1 MVYFIHALIIVS
13 FLDTFSQLPI
23 ISPYAQELGGTSVVI
38 GLVVGMYSLS
48 NMIGNVLAGP
58 WIDRFGRKRIMLWG
72 MCIAGASLFIYAA
85 VVTATQLL
93 WVRFLHG
100 IGGGL
105 LIPAIFA
112 YLGDRA
118 HTGEKGRTMALAGA
132 GIGVAAI
139 LGPAFGGIIK
149 QYLGIEWVFI
159 IIALLMLVAAFLA
172 KLFLPETFHQPER
185 VSGDASQWLDLLKN
199 RHLLNAYL
207 SVFGLMC
214 SQGILAYML
223 PLKVD
228 ELGAGAATAGLLMS
242 AFGVSAICLF
252 VLPTN
257 RLSDKV
263 GRIKPMLAG
272 LFIIAC
278 SLMLL
283 GLVGHIPV
291 LFGIMAVYGVG
302 FALLFPA
309 VTASVTDHAAVY
321 DRGKAFGL
329 YYAFFSLGVVVGPLL
344 VGLLNVRPDA
354 AMMVGS
360 AVLLLLTAVLFYR
373 STNVAGR

>member
-23 ISPYAQELGGTSVVI
+23 IAPYAQELGGTSLVI

-72 MCIAGASLFIYAA
+72 MGIAGVSLFIYS
-85 VVTATQLL
+85 VVITATQLL

-105 LIPAIFA
+105 LIPAVFA

-118 HTGEKGRTMALAGA
+118 HAEEKGRTMALAGA
-132 GIGVAAI
+132 GVGVAAI
-139 LGPAFGGIIK
+139 LGPAFGGVIK
-149 QYLGIEWVFI
+149 QYLGIEWVFT
-159 IIALLMLVAAFLA
+159 IIALLMLTAALFV
-172 KLFLPETFHQPER
+172 KLFLPETFRQQER
-185 VSGDASQWLDLLKN
+185 VSADTAKWMELLNN

-207 SVFGLMC
+207 SVFGLMF

-223 PLKVD
+223 PLKV
-228 ELGAGAATAGLLMS
+228 ELIGSGAATTGMLMS
-242 AFGVSAICLF
+242 VFGLSVICLF

-263 GRIKPMLAG
+263 GRRKPMLAG
-272 LFIIAC
+272 LLIIAI
-278 SLMLL
+278 SLALL
-283 GLVGHIPV
+283 GVFRLLPV
-291 LFGIMAVYGVG
+291 MFMIMVSYGVG

-309 VTASVTDHAAVY
+309 VTASVTDHVAEH

-329 YYAFFSLGVVVGPLL
+329 YYAFFSLGVVVGPFF
-344 VGLLNVRPDA
+344 VGWLGVEPDA
-354 AMMVGS
+354 AMVIGA
-360 AVLLLLTAVLFYR
+360 AVLLALTATLFYR
-373 STNVAGR
+373 RV